1 MDQPKRRLNPGNIAL
16 LLLAAVALPVTFAL
30 PQIDLATSMA
40 VGIVAWTD
48 TGDILG
54 IVAVSLV
61 LIGLLASSSAVPR
74 RLRWRNV
81 VVAFLVLSVFQGGAA
96 LLNEHVLKDWLAQP
110 RPNIMWLVEHDALG
124 MSIDQFYSQNRD
136 ARRATLQSALEDAS
150 FDTIA
155 MQASVRNHWIHEVGY
170 SLPSGHALA
179 ALLCASYFLLMARRL
194 DSLGRRI
201 LLFALPVW
209 SMGIAWS
216 RVLLRVHRPIDVLVG
231 GILGLVLGMAA
242 AWVAAH
248 WPTQREDGA
257 VQKIHST

>member
-1 MDQPKRRLNPGNIAL
+1 MDQPKRRLNRGNIAL

-30 PQIDLATSMA
+30 PQIDLATSVA

-61 LIGLLASSSAVPR
+61 LIGFSVSSSAVPR
-74 RLRWRNV
+74 RSRWRKV
-81 VVAFLVLSVFQGGAA
+81 LVATLVLSVFQGGSA
-96 LLNEHVLKDWLAQP
+96 LLNEYVLKDWLAEP
-110 RPNIMWLVEHDALG
+110 RPNITWLAENDALG
-124 MSIDQFYSQNRD
+124 MTADQFYSQDRD
-136 ARRATLQSALEDAS
+136 ARRATLQLVLEDAS

-155 MQASVRNHWIHEVGY
+155 LQASVRNHWIHEVGY

-194 DSLGRRI
+194 DPIRQRI
-201 LLFALPVW
+201 LLIAMPIW
-209 SMGIAWS
+209 ATGIAWS
-216 RVLLRVHRPIDVLVG
+216 RVLLRVHRPTDVLVG
-231 GILGLVLGMAA
+231 GILGIVFGIAA
-242 AWVAAH
+242 AWIDVH

-257 VQKIHST
+257 IQQIR